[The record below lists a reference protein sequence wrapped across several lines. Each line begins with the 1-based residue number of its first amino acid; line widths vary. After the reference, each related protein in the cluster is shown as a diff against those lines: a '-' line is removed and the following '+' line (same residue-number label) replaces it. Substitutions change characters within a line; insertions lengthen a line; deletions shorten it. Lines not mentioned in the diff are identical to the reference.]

1 IRVLPVQ
8 VVGDH
13 QPEHRVAEKLQ
24 SLVRR
29 KPAVLVGVRPVRQGE
44 GQQLAVDLDTECFE
58 QGCGISC
65 RSGWRLT
72 PHTDDLMQAR
82 QPDGRR
88 TGHTSGTRR
97 AAASTAGTRGSGR
110 APTAPGSPSTASG
123 ASECWNATSSAW
135 GRPRLRL
142 LTQVCSRSASGLA
155 NTSKDYLPVGAARR
169 VATRSLLQA
178 LHQRGPP
185 RVYGLMPVSGLEF
198 GPFHTATGA
207 Q

>member
-1 IRVLPVQ
+1 P
-8 VVGDH
+8 
-13 QPEHRVAEKLQ
+13 P
-24 SLVRR
+24 RR
-29 KPAVLVGVRPVRQGE
+29 SS
-44 GQQLAVDLDTECFE
+44 DLD
-58 QGCGISC
+58 
-65 RSGWRLT
+65 LT
-72 PHTDDLMQAR
+72 QAR

-135 GRPRLRL
+135 GRPRLGL

-155 NTSKDYLPVGAARR
+155 NTSKDYIPVGAASR

-207 Q
+207 QSPAVLAAQRDQGKRENEGVPDQRLQVDPVVDDPADLVGFGGLVRHRIRVGEQL